1 MGKVYLGSK
10 TTAGLCQDMIDMIP
24 RHDLFLETHLG
35 VRCFHETQIPGVSH
49 YRN

>member
-35 VRCFHETQIPGVSH
+35 SGVIMKTQIPGASQ
-49 YRN
+49 YRH